1 MEFSCACFVS
11 SVFWGAYTFLQ
22 VLLSTYNP
30 SVMRNNDDAAKYLTG
45 LSFKIFT
52 IISDTLVPH
61 LHVIQQSKLPPEN
74 QILLV
79 LVRLRLNLPF
89 QFLSM
94 QTKLAPSTINAIFQK
109 VIEIMYQ
116 KLKFLIHWPDRG
128 TLLQTLPPIFKAN
141 FPRLTS
147 IIDCFEIFIERP
159 KNLKARAQ
167 VYSNYK
173 KHSTVKF
180 LICTSPL
187 GAITFLSPAWGG
199 RSTDNEIVRDSG
211 CISLNYHNPQ
221 DQILA
226 DRGFTLQD
234 DFGAVC
240 SAELITPAFTKGK
253 KQLNAED
260 VETTRKIANVR
271 IHVERVIGNMK
282 KRFGILS
289 QGSLPINLVKGKSNE
304 GLDATPNIEKLV
316 TVCAC
321 LTNLMPSIVYKEDEE
336 EESE

>member
-1 MEFSCACFVS
+1 MKD
-11 SVFWGAYTFLQ
+11 
-22 VLLSTYNP
+22 
-30 SVMRNNDDAAKYLTG
+30 NDAAAKYLTG
-45 LSFKIFT
+45 LPYNIF
-52 IISDTLVPH
+52 IIICDTLTPH
-61 LHVIQQSKLPPEN
+61 MHAVKQSKLPPEN

-79 LVRLRLNLPF
+79 MVRLRLNLPF
-89 QFLSM
+89 QFLSI
-94 QTKLAPSTINAIFQK
+94 QTKLALGTINTIFQK

-116 KLKFLIHWPDRG
+116 KLKFLIHWPDRNN
-128 TLLQTLPPIFKAN
+128 LFQTLPPIFKAN

-147 IIDCFEIFIERP
+147 IVDCFEIFIERP

-173 KHSTVKF
+173 EHSTVNF
-180 LICTSPL
+180 FICTSPL
-187 GAITFLSPAWGG
+187 GAITFTSPAWGG

-211 CISLNYHNPQ
+211 FISLKYHHPQ

-226 DRGFTLQD
+226 DRGFTLSD

-253 KQLNAED
+253 LQLDAED

-271 IHVERVIGNMK
+271 IHVERVIGNLK

-289 QGSLPINLVKGKSNE
+289 QGSLPINLVKSKSNE
-304 GLDATPNIEKLV
+304 ASDAVPNIEKLV
-316 TVCAC
+316 TVCAS
-321 LTNLMPSIVYKEDEE
+321 LINLMPSIVYKEDKHDE
-336 EESE
+336 

>member
-1 MEFSCACFVS
+1 MKD
-11 SVFWGAYTFLQ
+11 
-22 VLLSTYNP
+22 
-30 SVMRNNDDAAKYLTG
+30 NDDAAKYLTG
-45 LSFKIFT
+45 LSCKVFN
-52 IISDTLVPH
+52 IIADTLIPH
-61 LHVIQQSKLPPEN
+61 LYVCKQSKLPPEN

-94 QTKLAPSTINAIFQK
+94 QTKLALSTINGIFHK
-109 VIEIMYQ
+109 IIEVMYQ
-116 KLKFLIHWPDRG
+116 NLKFLIHWPEREN
-128 TLLQTLPPIFKAN
+128 LFSTLPPVFKAN

-180 LICTSPL
+180 LICCNPL
-187 GAITFLSPAWGG
+187 GSITFLSPAWGG

-211 CISLNYHNPQ
+211 FISLNYHHPR

-226 DRGFTLQD
+226 DRGFTLED
-234 DFGAVC
+234 DFAAGC
-240 SAELITPAFTKGK
+240 SAELIIPAFTKGK
-253 KQLNAED
+253 KQLSAKE

-271 IHVERVIGNMK
+271 IHVERVIGNLK
-282 KRFGILS
+282 KRFAILS

-304 GLDATPNIEKLV
+304 VMDATPNIEKLV

-321 LTNLMPSIVYKEDEE
+321 LTNLMPSIVYKEDNEE
-336 EESE
+336 ERD